1 MAIKVGKCSL
11 NLVLIITKMDNHA
24 QDASELELEK
34 YVSLNYFLELFFAFE
49 KAEEYRVT
57 LYKIYLKYS
66 HTNYTISQ
74 PCIIH
79 VESFSTFILFFSLF
93 FLTSKSK
100 LNVVFDMKES
110 YWNMERLD

>member
-93 FLTSKSK
+93 FNFKVKAECS
-100 LNVVFDMKES
+100 F
-110 YWNMERLD
+110 